1 MLSVEQDLFQSND
14 YHRHPCGLRHGMA
27 DPKVKTSQQDSLG
40 PNSSWLNQQDC

>member
-27 DPKVKTSQQDSLG
+27 DPKVKTSQTRFSG
-40 PNSSWLNQQDC
+40 PNSSWLNQ